1 MASPTEA
8 PHGHTLSYPLAD
20 GRAPGLTPHIDERG
34 TTKTGEWGTTKTGER
49 TTMLVIS
56 TMSFLLTRGLLW
68 CGDGLVSIPYP
79 RCAES
84 LFFGGRGSGR
94 TSNASAGCQLETLA
108 GPGHGA
114 REDTC
119 VKACVHLM
127 AASLRGER
135 ASAMCWWYLDTRVH
149 HHPHPR
155 APQSW
160 SGEKTRKQGIRN
172 IARVQSP
179 PHHARSWIMLNETAL
194 AKHGM
199 RC

>member
-1 MASPTEA
+1 MSGSLASPTEA

-84 LFFGGRGSGR
+84 LFFGGGVAQVAPA
-94 TSNASAGCQLETLA
+94 T
-108 GPGHGA
+108 
-114 REDTC
+114 
-119 VKACVHLM
+119 HLPV
-127 AASLRGER
+127 ASLRRLPDRGMAPVR
-135 ASAMCWWYLDTRVH
+135 IRV
-149 HHPHPR
+149 
-155 APQSW
+155 
-160 SGEKTRKQGIRN
+160 
-172 IARVQSP
+172 
-179 PHHARSWIMLNETAL
+179 
-194 AKHGM
+194 
-199 RC
+199 